1 MGGWAVFD
9 NSLAQNGEIP
19 AFAGMGKVRGM
30 GKVGFAGLLPPPKN
44 SRAQNREIPA
54 FAGMEGGAGMGKVG
68 FAGFLPPPKNSR
80 AQNREIPAFAGME
93 GVGRRVRIELAM
105 FLRMAY
111 RSISPK
117 TMSIVPI
124 RATTSAIMWPRII
137 SSIAAKCGKPGA
149 RIFRR

>member
-1 MGGWAVFD
+1 MGGRAVFD

-19 AFAGMGKVRGM
+19 AFAGM

-54 FAGMEGGAGMGKVG
+54 FAGMEGG
-68 FAGFLPPPKNSR
+68 
-80 AQNREIPAFAGME
+80 
-93 GVGRRVRIELAM
+93 GRRGVRIELAM
-105 FLRMAY
+105 FFRMAY

>member
-1 MGGWAVFD
+1 MGGRAVFD

-19 AFAGMGKVRGM
+19 AFAGMGKVGGM
-30 GKVGFAGLLPPPKN
+30 RKVGFAGLLPPPKN

-54 FAGMEGGAGMGKVG
+54 FAGMEGGAGMGKAG
-68 FAGFLPPPKNSR
+68 FAGLLPPPKNSR

-93 GVGRRVRIELAM
+93 GVGRRGVGV
-105 FLRMAY
+105 FRMAY